1 MLTFHY
7 IYESI
12 TSNFLASPFLFAAL
26 GAITCYMRVKEY
38 NPSAFSPFKMVIHFH
53 IAWHLIF
60 WFFDIPLAIPRW
72 FMTIEEF
79 LVIGALII
87 SLLFNGLFKGLWRF
101 VLSIFSFIFLCWLT
115 ELFFISFWL
124 ALVIAITLYILIYKV
139 LL

>member
-7 IYESI
+7 IYQAIS
-12 TSNFLASPFLFAAL
+12 SNLLFAPVLFVAM

-53 IAWHLIF
+53 IAYHIIF
-60 WFFDIPLAIPRW
+60 WVLDIPVAIPLW

-87 SLLFNGLFKGLWRF
+87 SLLFNGPFKGLWRF
-101 VLSIFSFIFLCWLT
+101 ILSVVSFIFLCWLT